1 MKKEKVIIFEGEQN
15 FVIPKNRVRNKKTGV
30 SYYVPDDMNV
40 VGVDKSGITPIDES
54 QLDAPKEPD
63 EPIRIIT
70 PPPSGSSD
78 ISVRNQGGSGGAGT
92 LITKPTGNPVT
103 TMGTLPSSV
112 GEPNIGLGNPT
123 KQFPSAGEELTTT
136 TSTTTSTTTKIAITI
151 DIPTGLGD
159 NPITSSGLGSKLSGG
174 GGGGGGS
181 KDAAATAKKTFLQ
194 KYWWLLLIA
203 AAGGYYYYKKKNK

>member
-78 ISVRNQGGSGGAGT
+78 ISVRNQGGSGGGGT
-92 LITKPTGNPVT
+92 LSTKPLGNPVT
-103 TMGTLPSSV
+103 TMGTLPPSV
-112 GEPNIGLGNPT
+112 GEPNIQLGNPT
-123 KQFPSAGEELTTT
+123 KQFPSAGEELVT
-136 TSTTTSTTTKIAITI
+136 
-151 DIPTGLGD
+151 
-159 NPITSSGLGSKLSGG
+159 PITPVAPSTPVAPITPTIPIVPIDTIVSTSKMGG
-174 GGGGGGS
+174 GIGGGGGGS
-181 KDAAATAKKTFLQ
+181 KEGASAPKKTFLQ
-194 KYWWLLLIA
+194 KYWWLLLLVA
-203 AAGGYYYYKKKNK
+203 AGGGYYYYKKKNK